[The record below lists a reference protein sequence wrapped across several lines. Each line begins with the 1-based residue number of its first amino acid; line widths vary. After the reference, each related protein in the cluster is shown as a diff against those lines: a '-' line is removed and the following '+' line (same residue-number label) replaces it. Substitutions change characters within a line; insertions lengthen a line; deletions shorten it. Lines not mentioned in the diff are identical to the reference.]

1 MQSNCASVM
10 GKSGKIE
17 IRVIGKIGN
26 EQYLAGLIKKAS
38 PKWRNIGDADEWLSE
53 IRGVSE

>member
-1 MQSNCASVM
+1 M

-17 IRVIGKIGN
+17 IRVIDKIGN